1 MNESSQ
7 QKEQLGLGIC
17 GLGTVGSGAFN
28 LLANNEAEISR
39 KTNRHVKVVQVGCRR
54 DHTDCDLTDVD
65 VTRDIF
71 DVVKNPAVD
80 IVLELIGGTD
90 IAMELVIAAIENKK
104 HVVTANKALIALHG
118 EKLFQM
124 AADAGV
130 CLKYEAAIAG
140 GIPIVKAIREGLAG
154 NDIEFVAGIIN
165 GTTNF
170 ILTEME
176 SAGNRDFADVLA
188 EAQALGYAE
197 ADPTFDIEG
206 IDAGHKLTILSS
218 IAFGV
223 PLQFDAMYT
232 EGISKITVEDI
243 RYASELGFKI
253 KHLGIT
259 TKTEKGIGLR
269 VHPTLIQKDKMLAQ
283 VNGVMNAV
291 LVGSDAAGETMYYGA
306 GAGAGPTASSVI
318 ADVIDVVRAGN
329 AIPDMGFLQDEL
341 LNSPVLA
348 IEDVESAYYLRLS
361 ALDKPGVMAQI
372 SSILGRHNISIESLI
387 QKDLHEGQ
395 VPVVI
400 VTDSVIE
407 KSMNAAIVELESL
420 DQVEDSVTRIRV
432 ESF

>member
-1 MNESSQ
+1 
-7 QKEQLGLGIC
+7 
-17 GLGTVGSGAFN
+17 
-28 LLANNEAEISR
+28 
-39 KTNRHVKVVQVGCRR
+39 
-54 DHTDCDLTDVD
+54 
-65 VTRDIF
+65 
-71 DVVKNPAVD
+71 
-80 IVLELIGGTD
+80 
-90 IAMELVIAAIENKK
+90 
-104 HVVTANKALIALHG
+104 
-118 EKLFQM
+118 M

-206 IDAGHKLTILSS
+206 IDAAHKLTILSS

-259 TKTEKGIGLR
+259 TKTDKGIGLR

-387 QKDLHEGQ
+387 QKDLHDGQ